1 MPAATIG
8 PELQRL
14 IDLLAKM
21 PGLGPRSAGGALLS
35 LPQIS

>member
-1 MPAATIG
+1 MPAATMG

-21 PGLGPRSAGGALLS
+21 PGLALGRAS
-35 LPQIS
+35 